1 LTSLYSK
8 IADEI
13 QMKIDTGEFSEGDM
27 LPKETELCEQ
37 YNVSRPTV
45 RAALMQLVNLGML
58 KRIKGKGTF
67 VKKTQIVLEN
77 SSLFIESFNEE
88 HMKRM
93 KTEVLEFRTVP
104 SEETIADKLQIEC
117 GEPVTK
123 LVRLR
128 YLKEEFDSG
137 PIVFTTSH
145 FINDVSFIQ
154 QYNLEDETVDMVFK
168 HHGVHRDI
176 VEKEIKTEYLDAK
189 KSRMLGVEEGTLA
202 LLIIA
207 IVWDKDGRITEYAES
222 SYPADRNRFLIRVK
236 L

>member
-1 LTSLYSK
+1 MTSLYSK

-93 KTEVLEFRTVP
+93 KTE
-104 SEETIADKLQIEC
+104 
-117 GEPVTK
+117 
-123 LVRLR
+123 
-128 YLKEEFDSG
+128 
-137 PIVFTTSH
+137 IV
-145 FINDVSFIQ
+145 
-154 QYNLEDETVDMVFK
+154 
-168 HHGVHRDI
+168 
-176 VEKEIKTEYLDAK
+176 
-189 KSRMLGVEEGTLA
+189 
-202 LLIIA
+202 
-207 IVWDKDGRITEYAES
+207 
-222 SYPADRNRFLIRVK
+222 
-236 L
+236 